1 MIISLTQMGSSL
13 YNHCK
18 ESWSP
23 FIFPKLKSS
32 WIPDSCAPDPLW
44 LRRVPPTIEDVCW
57 CLVLVNLGQ
66 NVVSLLCS
74 VDKELNL
81 VSKIIT
87 STSNKDSLL
96 TLVGSHCAVCNDQPF
111 IMLSREVHPCPGVLK
126 SNCKTWLEY
135 GDPPSWHPSFFFEQ
149 HAVNWIC

>member
-13 YNHCK
+13 YNDCK

-23 FIFPKLKSS
+23 SILPKLKSS
-32 WIPDSCAPDPLW
+32 WVPDW
-44 LRRVPPTIEDVCW
+44 LCRVPPTFEDVCW

-81 VSKIIT
+81 VLTLVT

-111 IMLSREVHPCPGVLK
+111 IMLSREVHPCPGVLR
-126 SNCKTWLEY
+126 SQTVIHGWNMATLRV
-135 GDPPSWHPSFFFEQ
+135 DLLVSDSFFEQ
-149 HAVNWIC
+149 HAVNWVC